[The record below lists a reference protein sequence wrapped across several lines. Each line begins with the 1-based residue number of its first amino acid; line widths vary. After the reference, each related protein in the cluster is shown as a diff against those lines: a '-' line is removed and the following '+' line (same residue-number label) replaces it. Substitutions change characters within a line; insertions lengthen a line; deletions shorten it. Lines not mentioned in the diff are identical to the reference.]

1 LVEVRGD
8 QSLGPIEEATMDFP
22 IGDLMDESAC
32 YEFLVGLLHPNG
44 LACPH
49 CGDRDHLKVHRRD
62 RAPILAYRCTACR
75 RISTA
80 FTGTALQGT
89 KRRSVELVLILGGIA
104 QGVSTAQL
112 ARELGCSRPE
122 LLEFRHRLQELGFAN
137 LDRTPL
143 ADAAIEADE
152 MFQNAGEKRSPASR
166 RGGSAEAAGQ
176 QGRGPRHLG
185 AGPAAGMRCGRA
197 RERAGAAARRAP
209 DGSSDAGEGGRR
221 FEPRGGDGV
230 YRRMAEL

>member
-1 LVEVRGD
+1 
-8 QSLGPIEEATMDFP
+8 MDFP

-32 YEFLVGLLHPNG
+32 YGFLVGLLHPDG

-62 RAPILAYRCTACR
+62 RDPILAYRCTACR

-80 FTGTALQGT
+80 FTKSALQGT
-89 KRRSVELVLILGGIA
+89 KRRPIELVLILRGIA

-112 ARELGCSRPE
+112 ARELECSRPE
-122 LLEFRHRLQELGFAN
+122 LLAFRHRLQELGFEG

-152 MFQNAGEKRSPASR
+152 MFQNAGEKRRAAPR
-166 RGGSAEAAGQ
+166 RRRSAEAAGQ
-176 QGRGPRHLG
+176 PSGGPRHLG
-185 AGPAAGMRCGRA
+185 EGSTAGVRGGRA
-197 RERAGAAARRAP
+197 PEWSGEAARRAS
-209 DGSSDAGEGGRR
+209 DGSSDVGGGGRR
-221 FEPRGGDGV
+221 FEPRGDDGLH
-230 YRRMAEL
+230 RRVAEL

>member
-1 LVEVRGD
+1 
-8 QSLGPIEEATMDFP
+8 MDFP

-32 YEFLVGLLHPNG
+32 YEFLIGLLHPAG

-62 RAPILAYRCTACR
+62 RAPILTYRCTSCR

-80 FTGTALQGT
+80 FTKTALHGT
-89 KRRSVELVLILGGIA
+89 KRRPIELVLILRGIA

-122 LLEFRHRLQELGFAN
+122 LLKFRHRLQELGFEN
-137 LDRTPL
+137 RDRTPL

-152 MFQNAGEKRSPASR
+152 MFQNAGEKRRPAPR

-176 QGRGPRHLG
+176 QGRGARQLG
-185 AGPAAGMRCGRA
+185 SGPPAGLRRGRA
-197 RERAGAAARRAP
+197 RERSGAAARRAP
-209 DGSSDAGEGGRR
+209 DGSGDPGEGGGR
-221 FEPRGGDGV
+221 FEPRRGDGV
-230 YRRMAEL
+230 YRRVAEL

>member
-1 LVEVRGD
+1 
-8 QSLGPIEEATMDFP
+8 MDFP

-32 YEFLVGLLHPNG
+32 YEFLVGLLHPGG

-80 FTGTALQGT
+80 FTGTVLQGT
-89 KRRSVELVLILGGIA
+89 KRRPVELALILRGIA

-112 ARELGCSRPE
+112 ARELGCSRTE
-122 LLEFRHRLQELGFAN
+122 LLEFRHRLQELGFAG

-143 ADAAIEADE
+143 ADAAVESDE
-152 MFQNAGEKRSPASR
+152 MDQNAGEKRPAAPR
-166 RGGSAEAAGQ
+166 RGRPSEAAGQ
-176 QGRGPRHLG
+176 QGPGPRQLAVG
-185 AGPAAGMRCGRA
+185 SAAGVRGGRA
-197 RERAGAAARRAP
+197 
-209 DGSSDAGEGGRR
+209 
-221 FEPRGGDGV
+221 
-230 YRRMAEL
+230 

>member
-1 LVEVRGD
+1 
-8 QSLGPIEEATMDFP
+8 MDFP

-32 YEFLVGLLHPNG
+32 YGFLVGLLHPDG

-62 RAPILAYRCTACR
+62 RAPILAHRCTSCR

-89 KRRSVELVLILGGIA
+89 KRRPVELVLILRGIA

-122 LLEFRHRLQELGFAN
+122 LLAFRHRLQELGFAN

-152 MFQNAGEKRSPASR
+152 MYQNAGEKRRPAPR
-166 RGGSAEAAGQ
+166 RGGPAEAARQ
-176 QGRGPRHLG
+176 QGGGPRQLG
-185 AGPAAGMRCGRA
+185 EGPAAGVRGGRA
-197 RERAGAAARRAP
+197 
-209 DGSSDAGEGGRR
+209 
-221 FEPRGGDGV
+221 
-230 YRRMAEL
+230 

>member
-1 LVEVRGD
+1 MKGD
-8 QSLGPIEEATMDFP
+8 RSFDSDDEAAMDFP

-32 YEFLVGLLHPNG
+32 YEFLIGLLHPDG

-49 CGDRDHLKVHRRD
+49 CGSREDLKVHRRD

-80 FTGTALQGT
+80 FTKTALQGT
-89 KRRSVELVLILGGIA
+89 KRRPIELVLILRGIA

-122 LLEFRHRLQELGFAN
+122 LLEFRHRLQELVFEG

-152 MFQNAGEKRSPASR
+152 MFQNAGEKRRPAPR
-166 RGGSAEAAGQ
+166 RGRPAEASGQ
-176 QGRGPRHLG
+176 QGRGARHLG
-185 AGPAAGMRCGRA
+185 AGPPAGVRCGRA
-197 RERAGAAARRAP
+197 
-209 DGSSDAGEGGRR
+209 
-221 FEPRGGDGV
+221 
-230 YRRMAEL
+230 

>member
-1 LVEVRGD
+1 
-8 QSLGPIEEATMDFP
+8 MDFP
-22 IGDLMDESAC
+22 IGNLMDESAC
-32 YEFLVGLLHPNG
+32 YDFLVALLHPDG
-44 LACPH
+44 LTCPH

-89 KRRSVELVLILGGIA
+89 KRRPIELVLILRGIA

-122 LLEFRHRLQELGFAN
+122 LLGFRHRLQELAFEG
-137 LDRTPL
+137 LDRRPL

-152 MFQNAGEKRSPASR
+152 MYQNAGEKRSPAPR
-166 RGGSAEAAGQ
+166 RGGPAEAAGQ
-176 QGRGPRHLG
+176 QGGGPRHLG
-185 AGPAAGMRCGRA
+185 EGPATGVRCGRA
-197 RERAGAAARRAP
+197 RERPGAAARRTP

-221 FEPRGGDGV
+221 FEPRGSDGV

>member
-1 LVEVRGD
+1 
-8 QSLGPIEEATMDFP
+8 MDFP

-32 YEFLVGLLHPNG
+32 YEFLVALLHPDG
-44 LACPH
+44 LSRPH
-49 CGDRDHLKVHRRD
+49 CGDCDHLKVHWRD

-80 FTGTALQGT
+80 FTRTVLQGT
-89 KRRSVELVLILGGIA
+89 KRRPVELILILRGIA

-122 LLEFRHRLQELGFAN
+122 LLGFRHRLQELGFEG

-152 MFQNAGEKRSPASR
+152 MYQNAGEKRRPAPR
-166 RGGSAEAAGQ
+166 RGRPAEAACQ
-176 QGRGPRHLG
+176 
-185 AGPAAGMRCGRA
+185 
-197 RERAGAAARRAP
+197 
-209 DGSSDAGEGGRR
+209 
-221 FEPRGGDGV
+221 
-230 YRRMAEL
+230 

>member
-1 LVEVRGD
+1 
-8 QSLGPIEEATMDFP
+8 MDFP
-22 IGDLMDESAC
+22 ISDLMDESAC
-32 YEFLVGLLHPNG
+32 SDFLVGLLHPDG

-75 RISTA
+75 RICTA
-80 FTGTALQGT
+80 FTKTVLQGT
-89 KRRSVELVLILGGIA
+89 KRRPIELVLILRGIA

-122 LLEFRHRLQELGFAN
+122 LLGFRHRLQELGFEG

-152 MFQNAGEKRSPASR
+152 MFQNAGEKRCPAPR
-166 RGGSAEAAGQ
+166 RGRPAEAAGQ
-176 QGRGPRHLG
+176 QSSGPRHLG
-185 AGPAAGMRCGRA
+185 EGPSASVRGGRTP
-197 RERAGAAARRAP
+197 ERSGEAARRAS
-209 DGSSDAGEGGRR
+209 DGSGDVGGGRR
-221 FEPRGGDGV
+221 WFEPRGCDG
-230 YRRMAEL
+230 LH